1 MLTVSLMTY
10 LENLMDALTALHTR
24 VSVSRVRAPGPD
36 PHTLE
41 QIIRAGLRTADHGL
55 LRPWRF
61 LLIRDN
67 SLEKLA
73 DLFVNAS
80 LADTPDISSGELANI
95 RAKALRAPLVLVGIA
110 SPKPHPKVPVA
121 EQHLSAAG
129 ALQNMLTA
137 AHALDVGAIW
147 RTGPMAEH
155 PIVRVGLGVSDA
167 ESIIGYLYMGTID
180 GPVRQLQEESIS
192 SFVQD
197 W

>member
-1 MLTVSLMTY
+1 
-10 LENLMDALTALHTR
+10 MDALTALHTR
-24 VSVSRVRAPGPD
+24 VSVSRVCAPGPD
-36 PHTLE
+36 ALTLE
-41 QIIRAGLRTADHGL
+41 HIIKAGLRTADHGL

-61 LLIRDN
+61 LLIREN

-73 DLFVNAS
+73 DLFAQAS
-80 LADTPDISSGELANI
+80 LSDAPDLNPGELVNI
-95 RAKALRAPLVLVGIA
+95 RAKALRAPLVLVGIV
-110 SPKPHPKVPVA
+110 SPRAHPKIPVA
-121 EQHLSAAG
+121 EQHLSTAG

-137 AHALDVGAIW
+137 AHALNVGAIW

-155 PIVRVGLGVSDA
+155 PIVRKGLGLSDE

-192 SFVQD
+192 TFVQD

>member
-1 MLTVSLMTY
+1 
-10 LENLMDALTALHTR
+10 MDALTALHTR

-36 PHTLE
+36 QFTLE
-41 QIIRAGLRTADHGL
+41 QIIKAGLRTADHGL

-61 LLIRDN
+61 ILIREN

-73 DLFVNAS
+73 DLFAEAS
-80 LADTPDISSGELANI
+80 LADTPDLSAGEIDSI
-95 RAKALRAPLVLVGIA
+95 RNKALRAPLVLVGIA
-110 SPKPHPKVPVA
+110 CPRQHPKIPVT
-121 EQHLSAAG
+121 EQHLSTAG

-137 AHALDVGAIW
+137 AHALNVGAIW

-155 PIVRVGLGVSDA
+155 PVVRKGLGLTDT
-167 ESIIGYLYMGTID
+167 ETIIGYLYMGTVD
-180 GPVRQLQEESIS
+180 GPVRQSPDESIN